1 MTARPFVQEWRDAIV
16 TSELTATQ
24 RLVAFVLSNR

>member
-1 MTARPFVQEWRDAIV
+1 MYTDAELEAVQAFIG

-24 RLVAFVLSNR
+24 RLLAMN